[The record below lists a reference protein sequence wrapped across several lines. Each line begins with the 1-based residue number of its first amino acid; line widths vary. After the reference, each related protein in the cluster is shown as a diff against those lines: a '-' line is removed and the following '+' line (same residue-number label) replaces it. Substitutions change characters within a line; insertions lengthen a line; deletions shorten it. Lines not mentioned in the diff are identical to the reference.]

1 MDTLVHDEVREQI
14 VALADEYATLFIE
27 IMPMATSASELH
39 TALSGTMLVFLADV
53 KGIMSE

>member
-14 VALADEYATLFIE
+14 VGLADQYAELFIAA
-27 IMPMATSASELH
+27 MPLATTEDELR
-39 TALSGTMLVFLADV
+39 TALSGTLLVFLADV